1 MGVCGSAPRP
11 NPTALSL
18 PSSGVSSL
26 DLGRLWQ
33 RRRPFFFVYAVTF
46 AAILRRHRFSNPQH
60 GRRACSCHI
69 GKQRENHM
77 AKTNYQGDLQR
88 QGRRHPQ
95 ARPHLQP
102 NRSATRSSWRPM
114 SQMGQ
119 KAKYS
124 LRADVFRFTPESGR
138 RATWSAVRFV
148 PNSDIV
154 PLYPECGVFLYSCQ
168 RRSFFRMHI
177 LSSLTTRTCKMN
189 MESCYE
195 HHSNSG
201 FST

>member
-77 AKTNYQGDLQR
+77 AKTNYEVTFNGKVVDIRKRDRIYNRTGQRLDLLGGQCPR
-88 QGRRHPQ
+88 WVKTGKARYEHMFSALPLKADIALRTRH
-95 ARPHLQP
+95 
-102 NRSATRSSWRPM
+102 
-114 SQMGQ
+114 
-119 KAKYS
+119 
-124 LRADVFRFTPESGR
+124 
-138 RATWSAVRFV
+138 VRFV
-148 PNSDIV
+148 PLTDMGR
-154 PLYPECGVFLYSCQ
+154 P
-168 RRSFFRMHI
+168 
-177 LSSLTTRTCKMN
+177 SSITSLARPMAR
-189 MESCYE
+189 
-195 HHSNSG
+195 
-201 FST
+201 

>member
-1 MGVCGSAPRP
+1 MPDDYLRSIEPLDRDRLRWAYAVAPPRP

-77 AKTNYQGDLQR
+77 AKTNYQVTFNGKVVDIRKRDRIYNRTGQRLDLLGGQCPR
-88 QGRRHPQ
+88 WVKSGKTPTEQMFSALLPTDGVIGRPRLWI
-95 ARPHLQP
+95 AEDFGCC
-102 NRSATRSSWRPM
+102 A
-114 SQMGQ
+114 
-119 KAKYS
+119 
-124 LRADVFRFTPESGR
+124 SG
-138 RATWSAVRFV
+138 
-148 PNSDIV
+148 
-154 PLYPECGVFLYSCQ
+154 
-168 RRSFFRMHI
+168 
-177 LSSLTTRTCKMN
+177 
-189 MESCYE
+189 
-195 HHSNSG
+195 
-201 FST
+201 

>member
-1 MGVCGSAPRP
+1 MPDDYLRSIEPLDRDRLRWAYAVAPPRP

-77 AKTNYQGDLQR
+77 AKTNYQVTFNGKVVDIRKRDRIYNRTGQRLDLL
-88 QGRRHPQ
+88 G
-95 ARPHLQP
+95 
-102 NRSATRSSWRPM
+102 
-114 SQMGQ
+114 GQ
-119 KAKYS
+119 CP
-124 LRADVFRFTPESGR
+124 RWVNTGSGR
-138 RATWSAVRFV
+138 ARTACPF
-148 PNSDIV
+148 
-154 PLYPECGVFLYSCQ
+154 YPQEQTSYGRPGMSEKC
-168 RRSFFRMHI
+168 HH
-177 LSSLTTRTCKMN
+177 RTCTP
-189 MESCYE
+189 MELIREGLCWPSAAPL
-195 HHSNSG
+195 
-201 FST
+201 